1 MNLMNERKERRLEDI
16 ERKVVR
22 LKETMIKSDGKID
35 NRAIKDV
42 EQQLRGKDKS
52 EEVLRLEAERKALK
66 D

>member
-42 EQQLRGKDKS
+42 E
-52 EEVLRLEAERKALK
+52 
-66 D
+66 